1 MKPIWSILVS
11 ASSISWHHFL
21 ASFSD
26 MMPGHGGYQSMRH
39 PAGALGETSRWIA
52 VDAVPRRWDP
62 MSSPPWSRRSRVGT
76 VGRGAGW
83 AHIHYIAWASNACKY
98 TFGMSWDLIPICLK
112 FVSTCII
119 FYSYDSCHRF
129 IVFLLLQ
136 LKHAKTY
143 TIE

>member
-1 MKPIWSILVS
+1 MKSIWSIVS

-21 ASFSD
+21 D

-76 VGRGAGW
+76 VGRGAGR
-83 AHIHYIAWASNACKY
+83 AGRAGLTSTTLPGHPMHSKY
-98 TFGMSWDLIPICLK
+98 TFGMSWDLIISHSHLFEVC
-112 FVSTCII
+112 
-119 FYSYDSCHRF
+119 FYLYHFLF
-129 IVFLLLQ
+129 I
-136 LKHAKTY
+136 
-143 TIE
+143 